1 MSGATSKCSG
11 TDGAK
16 FPMVDVG
23 QVPVSGAA
31 QGAVSCLDIF
41 LFRNVS
47 NVTWVRS
54 TAACSSHSIRS
65 SPAGCVMT
73 HYASLICFCELCA
86 CGVC

>member
-31 QGAVSCLDIF
+31 QGAVSCLEIF
-41 LFRNVS
+41 LFRSVS
-47 NVTWVRS
+47 NVAWVNLQQLVPRIPFVARQL
-54 TAACSSHSIRS
+54 AA
-65 SPAGCVMT
+65 
-73 HYASLICFCELCA
+73 
-86 CGVC
+86 